1 MSSDNCLRCHW
12 SVRLQSYLSIPGLIV
27 SLELE
32 VSFEAGCL
40 LQHLR
45 LAAVDQ
51 FGLKVGVS
59 VLLCCCW
66 WCCGFSSWVRYHFSC
81 SNWTGIWFH
90 LFSHTVHHISV
101 QWLQLKDPHGAEER
115 AGHQLLEVPCLG
127 QLLKLLPA

>member
-12 SVRLQSYLSIPGLIV
+12 SVRLQSYLAIPGLIV

-51 FGLKVGVS
+51 SGLKVGVS
-59 VLLCCCW
+59 VLLLLLL
-66 WCCGFSSWVRYHFSC
+66 VVL
-81 SNWTGIWFH
+81 WF
-90 LFSHTVHHISV
+90 
-101 QWLQLKDPHGAEER
+101 QQLG
-115 AGHQLLEVPCLG
+115 EVSF
-127 QLLKLLPA
+127 